1 MTSWPALSSGLPC
14 SWVRVRASPSGGFI
28 NAAEHSPSTLRRR
41 LMSLLQPVNAFCA
54 ESIAW
59 SSSALLQSGTCAKV
73 LPLAGLITPTVFDPA
88 TALPFI
94 VIVNSA
100 IRTPS
105 GLKDPRSGFR
115 ANYIA
120 ASTRCKGREC
130 RRPQDSFPD
139 LALDN
144 GCEITQAE
152 GRILWVVHFTRGR
165 IAHGHRS

>member
-41 LMSLLQPVNAFCA
+41 LMSLLQVVKAFCD

-73 LPLAGLITPTVFDPA
+73 LPVAGLITPTVLDPA

-100 IRTPS
+100 IRTPLP
-105 GLKDPRSGFR
+105 GLKGPHRSVRRFR
-115 ANYIA
+115 GQLY
-120 ASTRCKGREC
+120 
-130 RRPQDSFPD
+130 RRLYVAQ
-139 LALDN
+139 
-144 GCEITQAE
+144 GKEIKRPADCS
-152 GRILWVVHFTRGR
+152 
-165 IAHGHRS
+165 HGHFALGQ

>member
-41 LMSLLQPVNAFCA
+41 LMSLLQVVKALCA

-73 LPLAGLITPTVFDPA
+73 LPVAGLITPTVFDPA

-94 VIVNSA
+94 VIVYWAMGTPFFGGLSRGLAPTISPCLSGAREEKTENPQAAQIYFLVLLTCLSPWTMSA
-100 IRTPS
+100 
-105 GLKDPRSGFR
+105 K
-115 ANYIA
+115 
-120 ASTRCKGREC
+120 
-130 RRPQDSFPD
+130 
-139 LALDN
+139 
-144 GCEITQAE
+144 
-152 GRILWVVHFTRGR
+152 
-165 IAHGHRS
+165 

>member
-41 LMSLLQPVNAFCA
+41 LMSLLQVVKAFCA

-59 SSSALLQSGTCAKV
+59 SSSGLLQSGTCAKV
-73 LPLAGLITPTVFDPA
+73 LPVAGLITPTVFLPA

-100 IRTPS
+100 IKTPFS
-105 GLKDPRSGFR
+105 GVGKDPPVDAPVSGPTISPSLR
-115 ANYIA
+115 G
-120 ASTRCKGREC
+120 ASEEKYRG
-130 RRPQDSFPD
+130 PQIGGFLP
-139 LALDN
+139 L
-144 GCEITQAE
+144 
-152 GRILWVVHFTRGR
+152 IL
-165 IAHGHRS
+165 S